1 MFSPMKLTRVSLLP
15 LVCGLL
21 LAGCTTVYYD
31 AMEKIGIAK
40 RDILVDRVDDARDSQ
55 EEAKEQFASA
65 LEKFIAVTK
74 VDAGDLKNK
83 YDQLNQEFTRSEER
97 ASEVRARI
105 AAVTDV
111 SDALFSEWKK
121 ELKQYSDPE
130 LRRTSERQLD
140 QTRRR
145 YDELMATMQNAARRM
160 DPILNKFRD
169 QVLFL
174 KHNLN
179 AQAIAGLNTTSRGL
193 QEDISRLIEDM
204 ERSIREADAFI
215 KAMKTDV

>member
-1 MFSPMKLTRVSLLP
+1 MTFPRAFFLP
-15 LVCGLL
+15 LVCALL
-21 LAGCTTVYYD
+21 LAGCSTVYYD

-40 RDILVDRVDDARDSQ
+40 RDILVDRVGDARKSQ

-74 VDAGDLKNK
+74 VETGDLKNK
-83 YDQLNQEFTRSEER
+83 YDQLNREFTRSEER
-97 ASEVRARI
+97 ANEVRSRI
-105 AAVTDV
+105 AAVSDV
-111 SDALFSEWKK
+111 SNALFSEWKK
-121 ELKQYSDPE
+121 ELKQYSDQD
-130 LRRTSERQLD
+130 LRRASERQLD
-140 QTRRR
+140 ETRRR
-145 YDELMATMQNAARRM
+145 YEDLMATMRTAASRM
-160 DPILNKFRD
+160 DPILGKFRD

-179 AQAIAGLNTTSRGL
+179 AQAIAGLGTTSRRL

-215 KAMKTDV
+215 RAMKTDR

>member
-1 MFSPMKLTRVSLLP
+1 MHLHRAVLPALLFA
-15 LVCGLL
+15 LFLS
-21 LAGCTTVYYD
+21 GCSGVYYD

-40 RDILVDRVDDARDSQ
+40 RDILVDRVGEARKSQ
-55 EEAKEQFASA
+55 EQAKEQFASA
-65 LEKFIAVTK
+65 LEKFISVTK
-74 VDAGDLKNK
+74 VETGDLKNK
-83 YDQLNQEFTRSEER
+83 YDQLNREFTRSEER
-97 ASEVRARI
+97 ANEVRSRI
-105 AAVTDV
+105 AAVSDV

-130 LRRTSERQLD
+130 LRRASERQLD
-140 QTRRR
+140 ETRRR
-145 YDELMATMQNAARRM
+145 YEELMATMHTAESRM
-160 DPILNKFRD
+160 DPILSKFRD

-179 AQAIAGLNTTSRGL
+179 AQAIAGLTTTSRGL

-215 KAMKTDV
+215 KAMKTDR